1 MVIRINKFICLIL
14 MCFSFSILNAAGKSE
29 MEILRDNGF
38 SEMYLFPLQ
47 GNHRPALF
55 LDKYSFIKQ
64 GSNGI
69 SIFNVKNGEEKSLVA
84 INDINKW
91 YLEIYGVDNGV
102 MYYSL
107 QDSSILK
114 LYEYNFNENQSKEIY
129 TVTPNNG
136 KRKRTKLSLF
146 DVKTKQLFIIEF
158 MNLNTLLC
166 YDVSS
171 KSKLKKEIILEGSKS
186 IYYAYSSPM
195 QFILSDENEGLRK
208 YYKLTSENGQI
219 VNLFSIATI
228 EKHNFNNVIKSYAHY
243 GKWFHIKDNIFLAV
257 DTNHYKKYDLDLID
271 CEKNIILKEILNDV
285 DFLIGKLY
293 KINEVEYC
301 MTVYTTKGNKVVFC
315 YFTLD
320 IWGL

>member
-1 MVIRINKFICLIL
+1 MITKISKFICLIL
-14 MCFSFSILNAAGKSE
+14 MCFSFSLLNAAGKSE

-47 GNHRPALF
+47 GLYSPALF
-55 LDKYSFIKQ
+55 LDKYSFIAQ

-91 YLEIYGVDNGV
+91 YLEIYGMDNGV

-171 KSKLKKEIILEGSKS
+171 KSKLKKEISLEGPLS

-228 EKHNFNNVIKSYAHY
+228 EKHNFENVIKNNAHY

-285 DFLIGKLY
+285 DFLIGNVY
-293 KINEVEYC
+293 KINEAEYC
-301 MTVYTTKGNKVVFC
+301 MTVYTAKGNKVVFC

>member
-1 MVIRINKFICLIL
+1 